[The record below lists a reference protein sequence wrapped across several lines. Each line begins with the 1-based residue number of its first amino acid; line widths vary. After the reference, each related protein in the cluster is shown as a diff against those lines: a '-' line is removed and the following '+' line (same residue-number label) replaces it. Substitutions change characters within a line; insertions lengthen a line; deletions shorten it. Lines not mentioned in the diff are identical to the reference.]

1 MVKQH
6 TDKESYYR
14 VLGLMSGT
22 SLDGVDLA
30 LCRFTMRNRT
40 ITHYTIEKAH
50 TYPYPSYLIKQLSSL
65 LEACDSSIEE
75 VDRKLGKYYAAV
87 IQDFLLNIPMPD
99 LIASHGHTVYHEPEI
114 NKTLQIGN
122 GNIMAQKTGITVVND
137 FRSEDIRLGGQG
149 APLVPVGDEL
159 LFSSYPFC
167 LNLGGFANLSF
178 VHNGIR
184 VACDLAP
191 CNMLINNETRLLG
204 FPYDEDGKLAQK
216 GDLNNLLF
224 EELNGLPYYRKSHPK
239 SLGKE
244 WFVNQV
250 IPVLRKYYPTGHPD
264 AIRTATQHAGYQ
276 VGHYIENYRESNEA
290 VLVTGG
296 GAHNSYLLHHIQSV
310 TGTRLVVPDRETV
323 EFKEALVFALLGLL
337 RYKGINNVYASVTGA
352 TRNSCSGVIHN
363 P

>member
-1 MVKQH
+1 MVNQYS
-6 TDKESYYR
+6 DKERHYR

-30 LCRFTMRNRT
+30 LCRFTMRNRN

-50 TYPYPSYLIKQLSSL
+50 TYPYSSYLIKQLSSL
-65 LEACDSSIEE
+65 LEANDTSIEE
-75 VDRKLGKYYAAV
+75 IDRELGKYYATV
-87 IQDFLLNIPMPD
+87 IQKFLRNKTVPD
-99 LIASHGHTVYHEPEI
+99 LIASHGHTVYHDPEVS
-114 NKTLQIGN
+114 KTLQIGN
-122 GNIMAQKTGITVVND
+122 GSIIAQKTGIIVIND
-137 FRSEDIRLGGQG
+137 FRSEDVRLGGQG
-149 APLVPVGDEL
+149 APLVPVGDKM

-191 CNMLINNETRLLG
+191 CNMLINNEAGMLG
-204 FPYDEDGKLAQK
+204 FPYDEGGKMALK
-216 GDLNNLLF
+216 GNLNKLLF
-224 EELNGLPYYRKSHPK
+224 EELNALPYYQKSHPK

-276 VGHYIENYRESNEA
+276 VGRYIENYRETNES

-310 TGTRLVVPDRETV
+310 TRTRLVVPDRETV
-323 EFKEALVFALLGLL
+323 AFKEALVFALLGLL
-337 RYKGINNVYASVTGA
+337 RYEGMENVYASVTGA
-352 TRNSCSGVIHN
+352 TRNSCSGIIHN